1 MPVLFHVDLNRTNSA
16 DPAATD
22 FAIFKRIEQD
32 AELARVFFLWQHSI
46 DSDLILELTQL
57 VSRVDDRRRKSQYTK
72 AINVLTALI
81 SHLDQVAT
89 AKPMIALHIL
99 IVLLIS
105 VGASRIDHCV
115 PCGRWDLQWRT
126 GLLLCKFIAAH
137 SVMLLPDQ
145 GVRNRRTGRP
155 ARRRL
160 RPAF

>member
-1 MPVLFHVDLNRTNSA
+1 MPILIHVDLNRTNTA
-16 DPAATD
+16 HPAATD

-32 AELARVFFLWQHSI
+32 AELARVFFLWQNPIH
-46 DSDLILELTQL
+46 SDLILELTQL
-57 VSRVDDRRRKSQYTK
+57 VSRVDDRRRKSQDTE
-72 AINVLTALI
+72 AVNVFTALI
-81 SHLDQVAT
+81 AHLDQVAT
-89 AKPMIALHIL
+89 TKPMIALHIL

-126 GLLLCKFIAAH
+126 GLLFCKFIAAH
-137 SVMLLPDQ
+137 SVMLPPDR

-155 ARRRL
+155 ARRRQ